1 MENLYKK
8 YRLFSDFNNCDFKLL
23 INENSYGNMIKLLLN
38 VTLLKSFNSYLTNL
52 LENYSKYTF
61 ENKKLLKNIDYKFT
75 KKLLTVFLI
84 VKFPKIVFTNKTEY
98 NTKLIESSKKIY
110 DLIVS
115 IVRTESNTLLK
126 MIQLIKHINKYMFD
140 YNLWGMLDKRINTY
154 VLLNIYH
161 SNLINK
167 KELPKDVDEY
177 DVLMASIDNDQKE
190 IIKSVEYM
198 KDENE
203 IKFFNHYKNDISY
216 SKTIEEKIFLIE
228 LKYKLTK
235 NPPDK
240 MVFVEL
246 VEKTKE
252 CLKRCVPNRK
262 DHHENIDN
270 ILDTELMTTYINNDI
285 IDNNYFFNI
294 IQIIIDKV
302 KEYQA
307 TADDIELEEFRHK
320 CTSSLRSNEFYNNF
334 IPMFFI
340 EVLKRLDKIIVER
353 ETFIKLLNKN

>member
-1 MENLYKK
+1 M
-8 YRLFSDFNNCDFKLL
+8 FSEVEGNRTFIGEATNINNV
-23 INENSYGNMIKLLLN
+23 SYSANFGLG
-38 VTLLKSFNSYLTNL
+38 FQ
-52 LENYSKYTF
+52 
-61 ENKKLLKNIDYKFT
+61 YKFT

-84 VKFPKIVFTNKTEY
+84 VKFPHIVFTNKTEY
-98 NTKLIESSKKIY
+98 NNKLLESSNTIY

-115 IVRTESNTLLK
+115 IVNTESNTLLK
-126 MIQLIKHINKYMFD
+126 MIQIIKHIHKYMFN

-167 KELPKDVDEY
+167 KELPKEAIEY
-177 DVLMASIDNDQKE
+177 NILMDSIDNDQKE
-190 IIKSVEYM
+190 IIKSVEFM

-203 IKFFNHYKNDISY
+203 MKFFNHYKNDINY
-216 SKTIEEKIFLIE
+216 RKTIEEKLFLIE

-246 VEKTKE
+246 VKKTKKM
-252 CLKRCVPNRK
+252 LKHCVPNRK

-285 IDNNYFFNI
+285 MDNTYFFNI
-294 IQIIIDKV
+294 IKIIIDKV
-302 KEYQA
+302 KTYQA
-307 TADDIELEEFRHK
+307 AADDIELEEFRYK
-320 CTSSLRSNEFYNNF
+320 CTNSLNSNEFYKNF

-353 ETFIKLLNKN
+353 ETFIKLLNKK